1 MVRLITTVNPR
12 VRYTGGARPRVRH
25 CAPRFSCRHL
35 LFFFRFDFF
44 FGLGFSNPGLEPQ
57 SAEMSAESPPAS
69 E

>member
-1 MVRLITTVNPR
+1 MVRLTTTVNPH

-35 LFFFRFDFF
+35 LFFYALIFF
-44 FGLGFSNPGLEPQ
+44 LAWAFPDPGMEPQ
-57 SAEMSAESPPAS
+57 IAEMSAESPPAS